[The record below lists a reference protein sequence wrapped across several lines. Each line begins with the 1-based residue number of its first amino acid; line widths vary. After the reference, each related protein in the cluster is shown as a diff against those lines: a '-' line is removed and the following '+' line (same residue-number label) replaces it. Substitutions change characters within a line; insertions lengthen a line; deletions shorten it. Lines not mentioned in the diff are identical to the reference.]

1 MTEFPAPDTEIT
13 HILIVDDVGRSRA
26 WYLDVLGASLYREYG
41 GTSVVLRFAGA
52 WLLLTTGGPPTDDKP
67 GVTLA
72 APREPATLD
81 HLFTIRV
88 DDCRAVYETL
98 RAPRRHVPDAARDVR
113 RGDAGVLPGPR
124 RSPVR
129 DQRVP
134 RLRLACWR

>member
-72 APREPATLD
+72 APRDPATVD

-98 RAPRRHVPDAARDVR
+98 RARGATFLTPPVTSGAETRAFFRDPDGHLFEISEYRTS
-113 RGDAGVLPGPR
+113 G
-124 RSPVR
+124 
-129 DQRVP
+129 
-134 RLRLACWR
+134 